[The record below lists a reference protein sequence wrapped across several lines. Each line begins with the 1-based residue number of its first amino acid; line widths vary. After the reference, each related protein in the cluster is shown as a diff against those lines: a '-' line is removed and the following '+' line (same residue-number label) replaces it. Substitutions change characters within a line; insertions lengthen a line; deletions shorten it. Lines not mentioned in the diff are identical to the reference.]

1 MCKATDDNI
10 KREKHFK
17 ELWKKTEAT
26 LNGIIFHGICSLT
39 TNFSVDFFKSVT
51 AERTE

>member
-1 MCKATDDNI
+1 VYKATDDKI

-17 ELWKKTEAT
+17 ELWKETEST
-26 LNGIIFHGICSLT
+26 LDGIIFLGICSLS
-39 TNFSVDFFKSVT
+39 TNFGLIFFQSVT